1 MNLFLVKPLRFHRS
15 SCEYNP
21 NGEMKMAGLKIILRA
36 GQFLLFIT
44 FTVAAFAQSGNKYQR
59 LPSDYETL
67 EWAATV
73 AFTEGPTVD
82 REGSVYFSDVPS
94 SWILKLS
101 SDGRLSTFR
110 RPSNRSNGL
119 IFDMEGRLIVCEGG
133 SGENPPRITRTDI
146 KTGEV
151 EVIAEWFGDKRINQ
165 PNDVTI
171 DGKGR
176 IYFSDCAYQKL
187 HRNCKH

>member
-1 MNLFLVKPLRFHRS
+1 MIGLKVISKITLFLF
-15 SCEYNP
+15 Y
-21 NGEMKMAGLKIILRA
+21 IIFA
-36 GQFLLFIT
+36 V
-44 FTVAAFAQSGNKYQR
+44 VAFSQSGNKYQR

-82 REGSVYFSDVPS
+82 REGNVYFSDVPS
-94 SWILKLS
+94 GRILKLS
-101 SDGRLSTFR
+101 TDGGLSTFR

-133 SGENPPRITRTDI
+133 SGENPPRITRTDM

-151 EVIAEWFGDKRINQ
+151 ELIAEWFGDKRINQ